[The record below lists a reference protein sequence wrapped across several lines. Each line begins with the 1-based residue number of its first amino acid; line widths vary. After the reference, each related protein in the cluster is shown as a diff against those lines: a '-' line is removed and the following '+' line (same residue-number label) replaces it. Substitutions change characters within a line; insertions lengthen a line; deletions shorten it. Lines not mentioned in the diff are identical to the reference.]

1 VQTFDNFEEKM
12 NRTLISTGLVAAFG
26 LIGNAYAAGPIT
38 AAQALAAPTQIFL
51 SGATANSA
59 TIRSAVKTAMCG
71 GTTTADSNEFIASTS
86 GTYKDKFFAIACDS
100 TLTGGHAVFY
110 YTALGSAFG
119 VNPVIYNGS
128 GVKTPQLDLNTCTG
142 LSCSGVTTE
151 ANSSKPDIGFADIRT
166 DAFVGPNK
174 ATATALSKEFNP
186 VFGNFATAYPALYAA
201 MQEDSPSDGTSNLTA
216 VNGMTFAIAISNT
229 LATALGGTANNQPLG
244 LSTSQS
250 LSRATIAGLLAGA
263 YGSGTTALKALG
275 ITDPSSGN
283 TTKVAVCTRPG
294 TSGTKAWSNIFFL
307 GEGAGAK
314 AENVSSGTYGTG
326 GNWSSQQVAYV
337 ENAGSSDLKKC
348 LTAASAQGIPAI
360 GIISLEASNLPTG
373 AGDNQYSIARID
385 GVSPDNATIS
395 DRVNT
400 RNGLY
405 TNVGEAYMQT
415 RGDLSSN
422 AQAVLDAM
430 VTALGSSTVCG
441 VSGPTTLPNGNSAT
455 GTTCEMRWS
464 RSGNPFNV
472 PKIKSGE

>member
-1 VQTFDNFEEKM
+1 VQTFDNFEKKM
-12 NRTLISTGLVAAFG
+12 KRTLISTGLVAAFG

-38 AAQALAAPTQIFL
+38 AAQALAAPTKIFL
-51 SGATANSA
+51 SGATANSG
-59 TIRSAVKTAMCG
+59 TIRSSVKSAMCG

-100 TLTGGHAVFY
+100 PLTGGHAVFY
-110 YTALGSAFG
+110 YTAIGSAFG
-119 VNPVIYNGS
+119 VNPVIYNGA
-128 GVKTPQLDLNTCTG
+128 GVKTPQLDLNTCTA
-142 LSCSGVTTE
+142 LSCSGVTNE
-151 ANSSKPDIGFADIRT
+151 ANSAVPDIGFADIRT
-166 DAFVGPNK
+166 DAFVGQNK
-174 ATATALSKEFNP
+174 ASAAALRKEFNP
-186 VFGNFATAYPALYAA
+186 IFGNFETAYPALFAA
-201 MQEDSPSDGTSNLTA
+201 MQEDSPSDGNSNLTA

-229 LATALGGTANNQPLG
+229 LATALGGSANSQPVG

-250 LSRATIAGLLAGA
+250 LSKATIAGLLAGA
-263 YGSGTTALKALG
+263 YASGANALKALG

-307 GEGAGAK
+307 GEGAGGK
-314 AENVSSGTYGTG
+314 AENVSSGTFGTG

-337 ENAGSSDLKKC
+337 ENPGSSDLRSC
-348 LTAASAQGIPAI
+348 LNAASAQNIPAI
-360 GIISLEASNLPTG
+360 GIISLENSSLPNGTT
-373 AGDNQYSIARID
+373 NVYSIARID

-430 VTALGSSTVCG
+430 VTALGSSTVFG
-441 VSGPTTLPNGNSAT
+441 VSGPTTLPNGNYAT

-472 PKIKSGE
+472 PKIRSGE